1 MRQVDR
7 TKIIFIYTI
16 LTLVSVFFIFGCA
29 SKSQYTSTTKS
40 FDKNITKDQLLHAV
54 KRVFTITDK
63 DAFIIDSY
71 RYDLNVTKPKAV
83 HKLYTMD
90 IQNDNFNFKVDD
102 NQSEPTIKG
111 TISISRT
118 YGIEEEDRYYIDE
131 NSFTY
136 QLFWDRVEYIL
147 GLKKEWKM
155 CNYVVSD
162 GFMCDLVD
170 LDNSWFVDKNTIDLN
185 ATSYDR
191 NTTVQT
197 IDLNTIYKKRDSKE
211 ILRETR
217 EEIYI
222 QNNNDKKPAIQKS
235 LNEKPK
241 EGNGLIKSFKID
253 DLLENTDVNTTIK
266 PKKKI
271 KYLDEKMP
279 QEVNL
284 DNNNTNG

>member
-7 TKIIFIYTI
+7 TKIIFIYII
-16 LTLVSVFFIFGCA
+16 LSLVSVFFIIGCA
-29 SKSQYTSTTKS
+29 SKSEYTSTTKS

-71 RYDLNVTKPKAV
+71 RNDLNVTKPKAV

-118 YGIEEEDRYYIDE
+118 YGIEEENRYYIDE

-155 CNYVVSD
+155 CNYIVSD
-162 GFMCDLVD
+162 GFICDIVD
-170 LDNSWFVDKNTIDLN
+170 LDNSWFVDKNRIDLN

-197 IDLNTIYKKRDSKE
+197 IDLNTIYTKRDSKE
-211 ILRETR
+211 IVKETR
-217 EEIYI
+217 EEIYVQ
-222 QNNNDKKPAIQKS
+222 QNRNNKTAIQKS
-235 LNEKPK
+235 QNEKSK
-241 EGNGLIKSFKID
+241 EGDGIVKSFQITGFSQSS
-253 DLLENTDVNTTIK
+253 DLNTTFS

-271 KYLDEKMP
+271 KYLDEKVP

>member
-7 TKIIFIYTI
+7 TKIIFIYII
-16 LTLVSVFFIFGCA
+16 LSLVSVFFIFGCA

-118 YGIEEEDRYYIDE
+118 YGIEEENRYYIDE

-162 GFMCDLVD
+162 GFICDIVD
-170 LDNSWFVDKNTIDLN
+170 LDNSWFVDKNRIDLN

-197 IDLNTIYKKRDSKE
+197 IDLNTIYTKRDSTEIVKE
-211 ILRETR
+211 KR

-222 QNNNDKKPAIQKS
+222 EQNRNNKTAIQKS
-235 LNEKPK
+235 QNEKPK
-241 EGNGLIKSFKID
+241 EGDGLVKSFQITGFSQNS
-253 DLLENTDVNTTIK
+253 DLNTTLP
-266 PKKKI
+266 PKKKM
-271 KYLDEKMP
+271 KYLDEKVP